1 MSSIITL
8 KGNSIATL
16 QNANNIGSATQ
27 VQVTNKHTAA
37 LTLTVATVGNPGP
50 GKTFPGTIVL
60 APSQTILLEK
70 GPTDTIAGGTAGQ
83 LVATA
88 VAVTR

>member
-16 QNANNIGSATQ
+16 QTANNIGSATQ
-27 VQVTNKHTAA
+27 VQVTNTTAGA
-37 LTLTVATVGNPGP
+37 ITLTVATVGTPNY
-50 GKTFPGTIVL
+50 TFPGTIVL
-60 APSQTILLEK
+60 AGGQTILLEK
-70 GPTDTIAGGTAGQ
+70 GPTDTITGGTVGQ

-88 VAVTR
+88 VSVTR